1 MERKSI
7 PDPGF
12 SGDDG
17 GADPRLTAA
26 LARWADDPA
35 GGEPELLARIGGA
48 RLMVP
53 VVALLGEVETGT
65 SEASWG
71 SAGPKA
77 GGGLRREK
85 TSDMAVP
92 VVEAPDGRRALP
104 AFTSLEALARWRA
117 DARPVPVHGRQA
129 VLAAYSERADTLLLD
144 PAGPVPYQLTGA
156 AMRAVAEGREHLPPA
171 RDPEVLAV
179 LRRMVAA
186 EPAVLRAY
194 LRPAEQTDAVL
205 ALVPE
210 PEAGQ
215 DAVRGAAQRIAAGVA
230 ADELLR
236 VRLDRGLDLALLPAS
251 ASIGGEPLYSR

>member
-17 GADPRLTAA
+17 GADPRLAAA

-35 GGEPELLARIGGA
+35 AAEPGLLARIGGA

-53 VVALLGEVETGT
+53 VVALLGEVETG
-65 SEASWG
+65 
-71 SAGPKA
+71 PDN
-77 GGGLRREK
+77 LRREK

-104 AFTSLEALARWRA
+104 AFTSLESLARWRA

-156 AMRAVAEGREHLPPA
+156 AMRAVAEGREYLPPA

-179 LRRMVAA
+179 LRRVVAA

-194 LRPAEQTDAVL
+194 LQPAEQTDAVL

-210 PEAGQ
+210 PGAAQ
-215 DAVRGAAQRIAAGVA
+215 DAVRAATQRIADALAG
-230 ADELLR
+230 DELLR

-251 ASIGGEPLYSR
+251 ANVAGEPLLSR